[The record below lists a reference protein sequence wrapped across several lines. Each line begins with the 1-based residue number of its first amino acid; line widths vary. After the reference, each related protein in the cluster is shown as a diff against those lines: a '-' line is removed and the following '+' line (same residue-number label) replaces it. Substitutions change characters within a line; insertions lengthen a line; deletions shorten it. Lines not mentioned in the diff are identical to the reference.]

1 MAELSQE
8 LLKEIPIPH
17 IISDSSSVVFLEK
30 KKSIYST
37 WLTTASEHQIDLLLG
52 RTYPIYE
59 YSWLLLPTRGEWGG
73 PIAPPVTVNAF
84 LKPDNRTKIRL

>member
-37 WLTTASEHQIDLLLG
+37 WLTTASEH
-52 RTYPIYE
+52 
-59 YSWLLLPTRGEWGG
+59 
-73 PIAPPVTVNAF
+73 
-84 LKPDNRTKIRL
+84 